1 MIKVIL
7 IDDEENSLSSLG
19 ILLIEYC
26 PEVQIMD
33 KCQSVQ
39 AGLASIKLHQPDL
52 IFLDIEMPVL
62 NGFDLLEQI
71 KDFPIAVIFTTAF
84 QHFAIK
90 AIRYS
95 ALDYLLKP
103 IDFKELIQ
111 AVQRYIQQNSKPN
124 TAQFQFLIDKLSQK
138 EHTVKKLAIPNLEGF
153 KLVSIDDII
162 SCEADDNYTHITLK
176 SHDKIT
182 ACRTLK
188 EIQHLLQ
195 DYELFIRVHH
205 SSLININEVTQ
216 YVRGEGGYV
225 IMTDGSHINVSRNK
239 KDTLLKYLVK

>member
-1 MIKVIL
+1 MIHAIL
-7 IDDEENSLSSLG
+7 IDDEENCLSSLE
-19 ILLIEYC
+19 ILLTEYC

-39 AGLASIKLHQPDL
+39 AGLSAINLHKPDL

-62 NGFDLLEQI
+62 NGFDLLQKI
-71 KDFPIAVIFTTAF
+71 KNFPLSVIFTTAY
-84 QHFAIK
+84 QHYAIK

-103 IDFKELIQ
+103 IDYKELIQ
-111 AVQRYIQQNSKPN
+111 AVHRFVNQKSSPN
-124 TAQFQFLIDKLSQK
+124 KEQFQFLIDKLFHK
-138 EHTVKKLAIPNLEGF
+138 EHTTKKLAIPNLEGF

-162 SCEADDNYTHITLK
+162 SCEADDNYTHILLK
-176 SHDKIT
+176 DHVKIT

-188 EIQHLLQ
+188 EIQHLLD

-205 SSLININEVTQ
+205 SSLININEVSQ

-225 IMTDGSHINVSRNK
+225 IMSDGSHINVSRNK
-239 KDTLLKYLVK
+239 KETLLKYLVK

>member
-7 IDDEENSLSSLG
+7 IDDEENSLSSLE
-19 ILLIEYC
+19 ILLTEYC

-39 AGLASIKLHQPDL
+39 TGLSAIANYQPDL

-62 NGFDLLEQI
+62 NGFDLLESI
-71 KDFPIAVIFTTAF
+71 KNFPLAVIFTTAY
-84 QHFAIK
+84 QHYAIK

-103 IDFKELIQ
+103 IDYKELIL
-111 AVQRYIQQNSKPN
+111 AIHRYVHQNSRPN
-124 TAQFQFLIDKLSQK
+124 TEQFQFLIDKLSQK
-138 EHTVKKLAIPNLEGF
+138 KHTTRKLAIPNLEGF
-153 KLVSIDDII
+153 KLVSVEDII
-162 SCEADDNYTHITLK
+162 SCEADDNYTHILLK
-176 SHDKIT
+176 EKVKIT

-188 EIQHLLQ
+188 EIQHLLE
-195 DYELFIRVHH
+195 DYELFIRVHN
-205 SSLININEVTQ
+205 SFLININEVNQ

-225 IMTDGSHINVSRNK
+225 IMSDGTHINVSRNK

>member
-1 MIKVIL
+1 MINVIL
-7 IDDEENSLSSLG
+7 IDDEENCLSSLE
-19 ILLIEYC
+19 ILLTEYC

-33 KCQSVQ
+33 KCQSVKS
-39 AGLASIKLHQPDL
+39 GLTAIAQHPPDL

-71 KDFPIAVIFTTAF
+71 KNLPVAVIFTTAY
-84 QHFAIK
+84 QHYAIK

-103 IDFKELIQ
+103 IDYKELIQ
-111 AVQRYIQQNSKPN
+111 AVHRYENEKSKPN
-124 TAQFQFLIDKLSQK
+124 IEQFQFLIDKLSQK
-138 EHTVKKLAIPNLEGF
+138 ENTTKKLAIPNLEGF

-162 SCEADDNYTHITLK
+162 SCEADDNYTHIILRNK
-176 SHDKIT
+176 VKIT

-188 EIQHLLQ
+188 DIQHLLE
-195 DYELFIRVHH
+195 DYKLFIRVHN
-205 SSLININEVTQ
+205 SFLINIDEVSQ

-225 IMTDGSHINVSRNK
+225 IMSDGSHINVSRNK

>member
-7 IDDEENSLSSLG
+7 IDDEENSLSSLE
-19 ILLIEYC
+19 ILLTEYC
-26 PEVQIMD
+26 PEVQIKE

-39 AGLASIKLHQPDL
+39 AGLAAIKMHQPDL

-71 KDFPIAVIFTTAF
+71 KHYPISVIFTTAY
-84 QHFAIK
+84 QHYAIK

-103 IDFKELIQ
+103 IDYKELMQ
-111 AVQRYIQQNSKPN
+111 AIYRYEHQQSKPN
-124 TAQFQFLIDKLSQK
+124 TDQFQFLIDKLSKK
-138 EHTVKKLAIPNLEGF
+138 ENTTKKLAIPNLEGF

-162 SCEADDNYTHITLK
+162 SCEADDNYTHIILRNQV
-176 SHDKIT
+176 KIT

-188 EIQHLLQ
+188 EIQHLLE
-195 DYELFIRVHH
+195 DYKVFIRVHH
-205 SSLININEVTQ
+205 SSLININEVSQ

-225 IMTDGSHINVSRNK
+225 VMTDGSHINVSRNK
-239 KDTLLKYLVK
+239 KDILLKYLVK